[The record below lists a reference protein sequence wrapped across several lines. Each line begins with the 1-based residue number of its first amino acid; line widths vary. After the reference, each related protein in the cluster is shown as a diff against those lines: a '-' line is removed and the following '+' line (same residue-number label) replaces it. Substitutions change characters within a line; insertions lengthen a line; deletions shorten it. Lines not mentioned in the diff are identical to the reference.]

1 VRHWRQACV
10 IFPCSPRISAR
21 LADYAPWPVLKPAGD
36 LPLLALDDD
45 DGLRRSRGG
54 EVRGGGERVDQSQ
67 ERAGKLRARAFG
79 LPAAQAG
86 AAVDFWSAALGVAA
100 RLAPRE
106 QQFTVLSGAV
116 GVF

>member
-1 VRHWRQACV
+1 MMMAFGVPAAERYAAAASASISRRSV
-10 IFPCSPRISAR
+10 PGNSAR
-21 LADYAPWPVLKPAGD
+21 GP
-36 LPLLALDDD
+36 
-45 DGLRRSRGG
+45 
-54 EVRGGGERVDQSQ
+54 
-67 ERAGKLRARAFG
+67 FG